1 MDQNSD
7 SQPLPIPA
15 AEDIQPHADILRR
28 ALCQLGDALEPQVLD
43 KLLASIRLIRLNV
56 GACLYRQGDPGSS
69 MHIVL
74 TGRLRVEVQPER
86 GPSQVLAHPQ
96 PGEIVGEMAWLIN
109 APRAATVHAVRD
121 TTLGVLQHENLDQ
134 LLSDHPEV
142 FARIA
147 RMIITRLNGS
157 QRRRHPQPGQHPGVR
172 TVMLVPLHP
181 AVACEHFAQGLRQA
195 LLRFG
200 SVLQLDSPGAAARL
214 QQTSEAHYGR
224 FLDDCER
231 RYDYVVLVA
240 DPQPSAWTRQ
250 CYGYADKI
258 LLIAD
263 AANPPEP
270 TRLERWL
277 FDEQARLH
285 GSAYAD
291 IELVL
296 LHRDAALPRHTRHWL
311 AERQVRRHHHL
322 RLHDQADLGRLARA
336 LSGNSISLVLAGGGA
351 RGFAH
356 LGVIRALHEAGIPID
371 SVGGT
376 SFGALAATGLAR
388 ALCDEEIIEEQRI
401 AFTYDDPLG
410 DYTLPLISLVRGERL
425 EQVLQKYLPM
435 DIEDL
440 WLPFFAVSSDLTT
453 NRCRVHDRGPL
464 WRAIRASVSLPAI
477 LPPTLEDGHLLID
490 GGVLN
495 NLPID
500 IMRERSHGHL
510 IAVDLAAGNEY
521 RFSGERVPSAFD
533 YLKTLLLPGRQAA
546 TDASTAV
553 PAAPTVS
560 QIIMRL
566 TTLASRREL
575 ENIHQLADLY
585 LNPRLDAYDFM
596 DWDKLREI
604 VELGYVYA
612 QPRVQAWA
620 AEHPQLVDTSDLAMA
635 WLRGCR
641 WQAGPQEAHHA
652 PA

>member
-1 MDQNSD
+1 MNTQA
-7 SQPLPIPA
+7 QAGRLG
-15 AEDIQPHADILRR
+15 EDLQVHADILRR
-28 ALCQLGDALEPQVLD
+28 ALCQLGEALEAPVLD
-43 KLLASIRLIRLNV
+43 KLLASIQLLQLNV
-56 GACLYRQGDPGSS
+56 GDCLYRQGDPGNS

-74 TGRLRVEVQPER
+74 TGRLRVEVRQEQ
-86 GPSQVLAHPQ
+86 GPAQVLAHPQ
-96 PGEIVGEMAWLIN
+96 PGEIVGEMAWLIK

-121 TTLGVLQHENLDQ
+121 TTLGVLQHEHLDQ
-134 LLSDHPEV
+134 LLGEHPEI

-147 RMIITRLNGS
+147 RMIISRLSGS
-157 QRRRHPQPGQHPGVR
+157 QSRRHSHLGQRPGVR
-172 TVMLVPLHP
+172 TVMLVPLHT
-181 AVACEHFAQGLRQA
+181 AIACGDFAQGLRQA

-200 SVLQLDSPGAAARL
+200 SVLQLDSGTAAARL
-214 QQTSEAHYGR
+214 HRAQYAEAHYGR
-224 FLDDCER
+224 LLDECER
-231 RYDYVVLVA
+231 NYDYLILEA
-240 DPQPSAWTRQ
+240 DSQPSPWTRR
-250 CYGYADKI
+250 CYGYADRI

-263 AANPPEP
+263 AASPPEL

-285 GSAYAD
+285 DTAYAE

-296 LHRDAALPRHTRHWL
+296 LHRDTELPRHTRQWL
-311 AERQVRRHHHL
+311 SPRPVRHHHHL
-322 RLHDQADLGRLARA
+322 RRNDKADLGRLARA

-371 SVGGT
+371 SVGGA

-388 ALCDEEIIEEQRI
+388 ALCDEEIIEEQRN

-410 DYTLPLISLVRGERL
+410 DYTLPLISLVRGQRL
-425 EQVLQKYLPM
+425 EKVLQKYLPM

-453 NRCRVHDRGPL
+453 NRCHIHDRGPL

-477 LPPTLEDGHLLID
+477 LPPALEDGHLLID

-500 IMRERSHGHL
+500 IMRERSQGHL
-510 IAVDLAAGNEY
+510 IAVDLAAGDDY
-521 RFSGERVPSAFD
+521 RFKGERLPGALD
-533 YLKTLLLPGRQAA
+533 YLKDQLLP
-546 TDASTAV
+546 AV
-553 PAAPTVS
+553 PSNDRPLTPTLS
-560 QIIMRL
+560 QVIMRL

-604 VELGYVYA
+604 AELGYSYA
-612 QPRVQAWA
+612 QPRVYAWA
-620 AEHPQLVDTSDLAMA
+620 GEHPQLVDTSDLAMA

-641 WQAGPQEAHHA
+641 WQASENV
-652 PA
+652 